1 MHSIRSKISVS
12 ILIALAALVI
22 SQPSSATT
30 LSLDVTTL
38 KGVTQIGTVTTAQV
52 GNDVK
57 VTITLDPGYLLP
69 THDSYVM
76 FNTTGGL
83 KLTNTSLNGF
93 SLSKVH
99 DQLSHITTI
108 GGFTF
113 TDVFRLHS
121 GADQH
126 KAAKTKAPSR
136 PHHDK
141 DDQVADKDDDHAKA
155 KTAHHHVSDRDK
167 ENQILLAGLTFKIL
181 NANVNQLTGFGVQF
195 CVADERACG
204 KIGFAETSSLS
215 TAPEPGTLALLGTGL
230 VGLATVVRRR
240 SGGKKKSAS

>member
-12 ILIALAALVI
+12 ILIVLAALVI

-52 GNDVK
+52 GNEVK

-83 KLTNTSLNGF
+83 KLTNTSLDGF
-93 SLSKVH
+93 S
-99 DQLSHITTI
+99 
-108 GGFTF
+108 
-113 TDVFRLHS
+113 
-121 GADQH
+121 
-126 KAAKTKAPSR
+126 PS
-136 PHHDK
+136 
-141 DDQVADKDDDHAKA
+141 
-155 KTAHHHVSDRDK
+155 T
-167 ENQILLAGLTFKIL
+167 
-181 NANVNQLTGFGVQF
+181 
-195 CVADERACG
+195 
-204 KIGFAETSSLS
+204 ETSSLS

-240 SGGKKKSAS
+240 SGGKEKVRIVIIRLADLGRSSASLTRLYC